1 MTAISQALED
11 IKKYLEIKGVRN
23 IKVDYFD
30 VNDDSYKSVRLTFNS
45 EDFEYESVITR
56 KVMRK

>member
-1 MTAISQALED
+1 MTAISQALSD
-11 IKKYLEIKGVRN
+11 IEKYLEIDGVRN

-30 VNDDSYKSVRLTFNS
+30 IDDDSYKSVRLTFNS
-45 EDFEYESVITR
+45 KDFEYESVITR